1 MPPRTPAPSQ
11 AHRGD
16 VDIEVGD
23 LVNVP
28 GDMHGT
34 VKFVGSVRGK
44 AGTFAGV
51 ELSREFSQRGKN
63 DGDVDGVQYFTTSI
77 PHSGIFL
84 PIGRA
89 AKRPKPDSSGSF
101 PRTPTDYHS
110 AAASDYPAA
119 DADASSPRPGYTPP
133 TPFIPKFSQS
143 VGPGRA
149 ASPLF
154 KPRTRPS
161 LPRPESPVRRQPNGG
176 VTPAARTSLGG
187 TTSSRPGGPRFA
199 PSPTPGKFGPTLK
212 PKRHSNT
219 LQGEHGRKTPSASRP
234 GAVSTAGAR
243 SESAIGHRSAREAG
257 SNNVSKAV
265 TRSSDGSYGSSS
277 GYGTKPSTVSA
288 YGDDEATVLRNR
300 LEERDRQLKEQ
311 AASLAEMERSLAELQ
326 SIMASNS
333 SQASKRNTGGSSV
346 IPEDADATQLRAMLR
361 EKNEKIRMLTAEFD
375 THRADFRSTIDTLE
389 MASTETERVY
399 EKRVE
404 DLLQDLRELQD
415 RNEDVEI
422 VARQLKQLEEL
433 VQELEEGL
441 EDARRG
447 EAEARAEVEFLRGE
461 VERGRSELKRER
473 EKAAAAL
480 KGAGATVNG
489 IANAEGAKEVEQRDD
504 EIRGLKAI
512 IHSLSRDPVSDGHD
526 PNGRSLPQ
534 RNATGVQDV
543 ERQRL
548 SRQLSGEQAVRSRLE
563 HELRDL
569 RSLVERKL
577 HREGELER
585 ELERLR
591 LGGSPSSA
599 YRMSTSS
606 EHTVMQGKSGGVGG
620 SSGETDAPEAN
631 GNAGG
636 ASAAAP
642 SAGWRDSPSSSLTA
656 KMATANARP
665 GAAATQLE
673 TMHEHDTYSSDADG
687 SSLWCEICDIGGHDI
702 LTCTNMFGTN
712 NAKNNI
718 TSSTSQKPVDQL
730 TPSLGTAPNPRS
742 SSTSPIAP
750 NAAGS
755 PRTGRDVVVE
765 GLKGFSMNPAVGKT
779 TTTTNAGTISSIGA
793 FHGPAPSASSFPAVQ
808 PRQMVHHAQPQQ
820 QSQPQPPSQQHQQQY
835 SDDQSTMA
843 PGKASGIVDPNKWCA
858 LCERDGHESVDCP
871 FEEGL

>member
-1 MPPRTPAPSQ
+1 M
-11 AHRGD
+11 
-16 VDIEVGD
+16 
-23 LVNVP
+23 
-28 GDMHGT
+28 
-34 VKFVGSVRGK
+34 
-44 AGTFAGV
+44 
-51 ELSREFSQRGKN
+51 
-63 DGDVDGVQYFTTSI
+63 
-77 PHSGIFL
+77 
-84 PIGRA
+84 
-89 AKRPKPDSSGSF
+89 
-101 PRTPTDYHS
+101 
-110 AAASDYPAA
+110 
-119 DADASSPRPGYTPP
+119 
-133 TPFIPKFSQS
+133 
-143 VGPGRA
+143 
-149 ASPLF
+149 
-154 KPRTRPS
+154 
-161 LPRPESPVRRQPNGG
+161 
-176 VTPAARTSLGG
+176 
-187 TTSSRPGGPRFA
+187 
-199 PSPTPGKFGPTLK
+199 
-212 PKRHSNT
+212 
-219 LQGEHGRKTPSASRP
+219 
-234 GAVSTAGAR
+234 
-243 SESAIGHRSAREAG
+243 
-257 SNNVSKAV
+257 

-277 GYGTKPSTVSA
+277 GYGTKPSTVST

-311 AASLAEMERSLAELQ
+311 AASLAEMERSLGELQ
-326 SIMASNS
+326 SIMASS
-333 SQASKRNTGGSSV
+333 SSLGSKRNTGGSNA
-346 IPEDADATQLRAMLR
+346 IPEDADITQLRAMLR
-361 EKNEKIRMLTAEFD
+361 EKNDKIRMLTAEFD
-375 THRADFRSTIDTLE
+375 VHRADFRSTIDTLE

-461 VERGRSELKRER
+461 VERGRSELKRQR

-480 KGAGATVNG
+480 KSAGATVNG
-489 IANAEGAKEVEQRDD
+489 IENAEGTKEVEQRDD

-526 PNGRSLPQ
+526 PNGRSLSQ
-534 RNATGVQDV
+534 RNGTGAQDV

-591 LGGSPSSA
+591 LGGSPSST

-620 SSGETDAPEAN
+620 SGGEPDAAEAN

-636 ASAAAP
+636 ATAAAP
-642 SAGWRDSPSSSLTA
+642 AAAAAAAPVSGFRDPSSSSLTG
-656 KMATANARP
+656 KMATTNARP
-665 GAAATQLE
+665 GTTGTQLE

-687 SSLWCEICDIGGHDI
+687 SSLWCEICEIGGHDI

-712 NAKNNI
+712 NAQNNNNNI
-718 TSSTSQKPVDQL
+718 TSSTSQQPADQL
-730 TPSLGTAPNPRS
+730 TPNLGTTQGLRSS
-742 SSTSPIAP
+742 SSTSPITP

-765 GLKGFSMNPAVGKT
+765 GLKGFSMSGSMGKT
-779 TTTTNAGTISSIGA
+779 TPTATATANSTTNAGTTTTTTTTTTTSMGA
-793 FHGPAPSASSFPAVQ
+793 FHGRTPSATSFPAVQ
-808 PRQMVHHAQPQQ
+808 PRQMMHHT
-820 QSQPQPPSQQHQQQY
+820 QSQHQPQPQLQQHQQQY
-835 SDDQSTMA
+835 SDDQGTMA

-858 LCERDGHESVDCP
+858 LCEKDGHESVDCP